1 MRLHILT
8 SQLKKYPRAKSYCEE
23 ALKADPTS
31 EFGLLSKAK
40 ALLEAD
46 KYDEAVNTL
55 KEASEHHDSRRLHE
69 MLNEAQML
77 LRRSKNKDYYKILD
91 VPRDADER
99 QIKKA
104 YRQLSKVHH
113 PDKAAAQ
120 GIPKEKSEAKMAA
133 INEAYETLSDPE
145 LRARVDRGDDPND
158 PSNKGP
164 AHQQGGFAFQG
175 PGGQQFMFKGGFPG
189 GGGGGF
195 PGGGSFQFQFPGG
208 FPGF

>member
-1 MRLHILT
+1 
-8 SQLKKYPRAKSYCEE
+8 
-23 ALKADPTS
+23 
-31 EFGLLSKAK
+31 LSKAK
-40 ALLEAD
+40 QLLESED
-46 KYDEAVNTL
+46 YEQAVNVL
-55 KEASEHHDSRRLHE
+55 KQAGEHHDTQKVHT

-104 YRQLSKVHH
+104 YRSMSKIYH

-120 GIPKEKSEAKMAA
+120 GIAKEEAEKKMAA

-158 PSNKGP
+158 PNNKGP
-164 AHQQGGFAFQG
+164 AFQQGGFPYGG
-175 PGGQQFMFKGGFPG
+175 PGGQQYVFKSGPNGFPG
-189 GGGGGF
+189 GF
-195 PGGGSFQFQFPGG
+195 GGGSFQFQFPNG